1 MDFEEYFL
9 QSTHN
14 PEDARMYREVLDEEL
29 DWTLRYLSEH
39 LNPGVTPPTGGLSL
53 PLEAIIRYAQALGL
67 SVRVEF
73 VKEGEVVARY
83 GVGRNEP
90 V

>member
-1 MDFEEYFL
+1 MI
-9 QSTHN
+9 SK

-29 DWTLRYLSEH
+29 DWTLRYLSE
-39 LNPGVTPPTGGLSL
+39 LNPEVAYPTIPTGGLSL

-67 SVRVEF
+67 SVWVEF

-83 GVGRNEP
+83 VVGRNEP